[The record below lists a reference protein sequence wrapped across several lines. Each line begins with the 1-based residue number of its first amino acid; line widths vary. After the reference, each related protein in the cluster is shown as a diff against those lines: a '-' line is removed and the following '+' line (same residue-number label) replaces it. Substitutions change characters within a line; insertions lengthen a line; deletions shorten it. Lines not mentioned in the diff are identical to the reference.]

1 MKIRKGRFSGTIG
14 LEVYVNSKHGQVVR
28 SRPRRP
34 WRPTPA
40 RLAVQHNL
48 ARVVN
53 AWRQL
58 TPKQYQAW
66 AAAARKENMSTYPF
80 FSKINGALEAAKLPL
95 LMDPPKRVKLTPNP
109 VGELEILN
117 RGGVITLR
125 LRVPRAPAHQVFVLG
140 SRWCSRGIWTRGNR
154 FTVIGALPARRGRL
168 ERHHRPLREG
178 LRRAAGGSAGL
189 HPHSAAS
196 QRLGRWI
203 QGDLCRRAA
212 AREARELRNFNRCN
226 AGPTLGYRWSAPMVA
241 SKLQAC
247 CKPVAGLFEASLSP
261 LPPGSQ
267 AGPRVRCPPSKRQG
281 VPKRPDLRYR
291 RRKGRR
297 GYKDSTPSHPRPPA
311 TPDLPVARER
321 DTFRT

>member
-117 RGGVITLR
+117 RDGVITLR

-154 FTVIGALPARRGRL
+154 FAVIGALPAP
-168 ERHHRPLREG
+168 E
-178 LRRAAGGSAGL
+178 AGWSD
-189 HPHSAAS
+189 
-196 QRLGRWI
+196 I
-203 QGDLCRRAA
+203 TDLYVKA
-212 AREARELRNFNRCN
+212 F
-226 AGPTLGYRWSAPMVA
+226 G
-241 SKLQAC
+241 
-247 CKPVAGLFEASLSP
+247 
-261 LPPGSQ
+261 LPPVGQRVFIRTRQLSNGWEDGFKETCADVPPPEKQGS
-267 AGPRVRCPPSKRQG
+267 
-281 VPKRPDLRYR
+281 
-291 RRKGRR
+291 
-297 GYKDSTPSHPRPPA
+297 
-311 TPDLPVARER
+311 
-321 DTFRT
+321 